1 MALNNPN
8 ATGYFKD
15 KVVLVTGGSRGIGF
29 ATAKLFGEGGARIAI
44 CSRNKES
51 LDEAEED
58 LNNLI
63 PDVFAGLA
71 DVRDFNQMERLVEEV
86 KKRYG
91 KIDILVNNAGVAWL
105 GNFAEE
111 DKESLDEI
119 IDTNVKG
126 VLYTARIVL
135 PIMIKQ
141 KSGVIINVSSG
152 AGLRGI
158 PLLSTYCASKFA
170 VVGFTQS
177 LAQEVE
183 DINIGVYAIC
193 PGAVATDMQK
203 IISGKQVGIPS
214 EKVAEDIL
222 RLAGPQPPINS
233 GECSEIYL

>member
-8 ATGYFKD
+8 EIGYFKD
-15 KVVLVTGGSRGIGF
+15 KVVLITGGSRGIGF
-29 ATAKLFGEGGARIAI
+29 ATAKIFGEQGAKVAI

-51 LDEAEED
+51 LDEALED

-71 DVRDFNQMERLVEEV
+71 DVRDFNQIKEMVGEV
-86 KKRYG
+86 IKRYG
-91 KIDILVNNAGVAWL
+91 KIDVLVNNAGVAWL

-111 DKESLDEI
+111 DRESIDEI

-126 VLYTARIVL
+126 VLYTTRTVL
-135 PIMIKQ
+135 PLMIK
-141 KSGVIINVSSG
+141 KKRGVIINVSSG

-183 DINIGVYAIC
+183 DIGIGVYAVC

-214 EKVAEDIL
+214 EKVAENIL
-222 RLAGPQPPINS
+222 RLAGPEPPINT